1 MKLKA
6 HHDIYNI
13 LLQVFDE
20 GRLTD
25 SQGRTVNFRNTLII
39 MTSNIGA
46 ELIDFSDDQ
55 KQELEIL
62 TQEKIKKTL
71 KGHFKPEFLNRIDDI
86 IIFNRLTKKEMLKI
100 IDIQISMLEKSL
112 ADKKI
117 KISFDHNAKEWLA
130 SEGFSPEYG
139 ARPLKRIIQNNIID
153 ELATSILSNKLSD
166 EKTVIISSN
175 DNELKFKYE

>member
-1 MKLKA
+1 
-6 HHDIYNI
+6 
-13 LLQVFDE
+13 
-20 GRLTD
+20 
-25 SQGRTVNFRNTLII
+25 

-100 IDIQISMLEKSL
+100 II
-112 ADKKI
+112 
-117 KISFDHNAKEWLA
+117 
-130 SEGFSPEYG
+130 P
-139 ARPLKRIIQNNIID
+139 NIM
-153 ELATSILSNKLSD
+153 
-166 EKTVIISSN
+166 
-175 DNELKFKYE
+175 